1 MKIGVIIVTYNAMPW
16 HESCFA
22 PIYDNEINGRVY
34 IIDNGSTDGTQE
46 LIREKYPNFIF
57 YQSESN
63 LGFGKANNIGLK
75 MALEDGCTHFL
86 LLNQDAS
93 ITWENIFSLV
103 ELQIKNPQYGVLSPV
118 QMFDHENVDKLHLK
132 SLMAKSND
140 YFNDLIAGRF
150 KKIIYEIG
158 YTNAAIWLI
167 SKDCLKKV
175 GGFDPLFPHYG
186 EDTEYAQR
194 ANYFRFKVGICPS
207 IKGFHYRKQDI
218 IRGSS
223 ISSNFISY
231 LIDLKDYNKS
241 LLVTYFR
248 ILLRLFFFPLRH
260 RKSFRLSSLFR
271 QWAAFYK
278 VVINYW
284 KIKLNKKLNL
294 NCAYC
299 FIDFSEKL

>member
-1 MKIGVIIVTYNAMPW
+1 MIAVIIITYNAMTW
-16 HESCFA
+16 HEKCFA
-22 PIYDNEINGRVY
+22 PLYDNEINGRVY

-93 ITWENIFSLV
+93 ISWENIYSLV
-103 ELQIKNPQYGVLSPV
+103 EFQINDPRYGVLSPV
-118 QMFDHENVDKLHLK
+118 QMYNHENVDKLHLK
-132 SLMAKSND
+132 SLMSKSND
-140 YFNDLIAGRF
+140 YFNDLIAGSF
-150 KKIIYEIG
+150 KNKIYEIG

-231 LIDLKDYNKS
+231 LIDLKDYNKRT
-241 LLVTYFR
+241 LVTYFI
-248 ILLRLFFFPLRH
+248 ILLKLIISPIKH
-260 RKSFRLSSLFR
+260 YKSFSLHSFFK
-271 QWAAFYK
+271 QWTAFFK
-278 VVINYW
+278 VVINYS
-284 KIKLNKKLNL
+284 KIKLNKKINL
-294 NCAYC
+294 KEPYC
-299 FIDFSEKL
+299 FINFK